1 MKLYTWGPAPN
12 PRRVRMFVAEKG
24 IELQVEDVGERAE
37 LKPEFLG
44 KSPHRLT
51 PMLELDDGTLIGEA
65 AAICRYLEALH
76 PEPRLFGR
84 DAKEAALIDM
94 WERKAEFEGLQAA
107 AEVFRNT
114 LPAFENR
121 GMGGYQVAIAQIPAL
136 IERGKLRMQAFYEKL
151 DQQLSGH
158 DYVVGDALSMADITA
173 LCGIDFARRNK
184 LEIPEQCAQVRS
196 WHARISAR
204 PSAKP

>member
-1 MKLYTWGPAPN
+1 
-12 PRRVRMFVAEKG
+12 MFVAEKG
-24 IELQVEDVGERAE
+24 IELAVEDVGERAV

-44 KSPHRLT
+44 KSSHRLT

-84 DAKEAALIDM
+84 DPKEAALIDM

-151 DQQLSGH
+151 DQQLADH
-158 DYVVGDALSMADITA
+158 DFVVGDALSMADITA

-184 LEIPEQCAQVRS
+184 LEIPEQCARVRS